1 MSEQE
6 QRNESK
12 DKQLQFMVLYDGCHA
27 RLGRFC
33 RAVSWDN
40 EEAKDL
46 LSETVL
52 QAYENFEKIR
62 KPESFLYYLFGTASR
77 LHKKKL
83 RRLKFKGLFRQEQA
97 DNLVDLAARPDDELE
112 LHILFT
118 AMRKLPPEQC
128 EALTL
133 FEISGLNL
141 NEIRE
146 IQQCSLSAVK
156 ARISRA
162 RQKLAR
168 MLNTRDV
175 NLSLDNEKKKE
186 ILINKIESKL
196 VNISEL

>member
-6 QRNESK
+6 RNESN
-12 DKQLQFMVLYDGCHA
+12 DKQLQFMALYNGCHA

-97 DNLVDLAARPDDELE
+97 DNLVDFAARPDDELE
-112 LHILFT
+112 LQILFA
-118 AMRKLPPEQC
+118 AMRKLPAEQC

-133 FEISGLNL
+133 FEISGLSL
-141 NEIRE
+141 KE
-146 IQQCSLSAVK
+146 IQQIQDCSLSAVK
-156 ARISRA
+156 LRISRA
-162 RQKLAR
+162 RQKLAK
-168 MLNTRDV
+168 MLSTGNVT
-175 NLSLDNEKKKE
+175 LSLDNEKKKE
-186 ILINKIESKL
+186 TLITKIESKL